1 MRRKHVPQR
10 TCIGCRQAKAK
21 RDLIR
26 LVHTPEGQ
34 LVIDVT
40 GKLTAGKH
48 HLAMRVYNVA
58 AAGGVFKPVT
68 VLVGPDDQS
77 KAASVAKVPGAASDM
92 EEAVVR
98 GAGQDLWRL

>member
-10 TCIGCRQAKAK
+10 TCVGCRQAKAK

-40 GKLTAGKH
+40 GKLNG
-48 HLAMRVYNVA
+48 
-58 AAGGVFKPVT
+58 
-68 VLVGPDDQS
+68 
-77 KAASVAKVPGAASDM
+77 
-92 EEAVVR
+92 R
-98 GAGQDLWRL
+98 GAYLCRQRSCWEQAVTGNQVGKALKIEIGKSERQMLQDFAETL